1 MMPVYYLGSTN
12 FRLNFNKDR
21 KKQPGLELQQIGSM
35 FLDIRHLSSL
45 VLPN

>member
-1 MMPVYYLGSTN
+1 MPVYYLGSTN
-12 FRLNFNKDR
+12 LRLNFNKDR

-35 FLDIRHLSSL
+35 FLDIRRLSSL